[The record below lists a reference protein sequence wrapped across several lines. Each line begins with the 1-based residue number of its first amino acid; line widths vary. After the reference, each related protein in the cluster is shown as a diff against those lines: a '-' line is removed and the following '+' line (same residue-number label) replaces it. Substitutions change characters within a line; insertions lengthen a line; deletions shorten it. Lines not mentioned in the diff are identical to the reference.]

1 VKEFRELKNNLPVQ
15 LNSQSDHFFIK
26 CDNQIEKVFY
36 DELLY
41 AEAMMNYVLLYTNSK
56 KMMVYITIKG
66 LEEQLPSKT
75 FLKVHKSFIVNISKI
90 KSIEGN
96 ILNIGSAKIS
106 VSQNLREKV
115 MNEIIKD
122 KMIKR

>member
-1 VKEFRELKNNLPVQ
+1 
-15 LNSQSDHFFIK
+15 
-26 CDNQIEKVFY
+26 
-36 DELLY
+36 
-41 AEAMMNYVLLYTNSK
+41 
-56 KMMVYITIKG
+56 MMVYITIKG

-75 FLKVHKSFIVNISKI
+75 FLKVHKSFIVNVSKI

>member
-1 VKEFRELKNNLPVQ
+1 
-15 LNSQSDHFFIK
+15 
-26 CDNQIEKVFY
+26 
-36 DELLY
+36 
-41 AEAMMNYVLLYTNSK
+41 MNYVMLHTKSK
-56 KMMVYITIKG
+56 KMMVYITMKG
-66 LEEQLPSKT
+66 LEEQLPSIT
-75 FLKVHKSFIVNISKI
+75 FIKVHKSFIVNISKI

-96 ILNIGSAKIS
+96 ILNIGSEKIA